1 MVALDILWISS
12 WYTVDYS
19 SYLDTRG
26 AIFLTIFVRMYA
38 DQDYVVYIDVWIKT
52 FAVQVGF

>member
-1 MVALDILWISS
+1 M
-12 WYTVDYS
+12 DYS

-52 FAVQVGF
+52 FAVQVNFSVQEFRLLCYNIMD